1 MEATGRELDEAGP
14 VPDSTL
20 RAAVVS
26 GGDGRPVLRPTDRV
40 PVSAGDGNFHYLVEH
55 GLEAFKN
62 AGTVI
67 VPGYAGTS
75 RRPSPAVVTALQDAA
90 ARGIRIASACTGA
103 FAVAAVGLLDGRRA
117 TTHWSMT
124 DQLTDRYPGVR
135 VDRNVLFV
143 DEGQIVTSTGVAA
156 GIDPCLHII
165 RRDHG
170 VRLVAEV
177 ARHVVAAPYRDGGQ
191 AQFVPRTLP
200 EDSRTVLARIRA
212 WVLDQLDNPLTVRDM
227 AEHPHTS
234 YRPSPGGS
242 PRTPACHRC
251 SDCCVPGWRS
261 APGSGRRRSSGCIS
275 PARGDH
281 AHRLPTDL
289 R

>member
-1 MEATGRELDEAGP
+1 VEADRVEATGRELDEAGP

-26 GGDGRPVLRPTDRV
+26 GGDGRPVLCPPDRV
-40 PVSAGDGNFHYLVEH
+40 PVSAGDGDFHYLVEH

-143 DEGQIVTSTGVAA
+143 DEGQIVTSAGVAA

-191 AQFVPRTLP
+191 AQLVPRTLP
-200 EDSRTVLARIRA
+200 EDSRTVFARIRA

-227 AEHPHTS
+227 AEHPPHL
-234 YRPSPGGS
+234 
-242 PRTPACHRC
+242 
-251 SDCCVPGWRS
+251 
-261 APGSGRRRSSGCIS
+261 
-275 PARGDH
+275 
-281 AHRLPTDL
+281 LPTFTRRFTEDTGL
-289 R
+289 PPVQ

>member
-1 MEATGRELDEAGP
+1 M
-14 VPDSTL
+14 
-20 RAAVVS
+20 
-26 GGDGRPVLRPTDRV
+26 
-40 PVSAGDGNFHYLVEH
+40 
-55 GLEAFKN
+55 
-62 AGTVI
+62 
-67 VPGYAGTS
+67 
-75 RRPSPAVVTALQDAA
+75 VTALQDAA
-90 ARGIRIASACTGA
+90 ARGMRIASACTGA

-143 DEGQIVTSTGVAA
+143 DEGQIVTSAGVAA
-156 GIDPCLHII
+156 GIDPSLHII

-200 EDSRTVLARIRA
+200 EDSRTVFARIRA

-227 AEHPHTS
+227 AEHPPHL
-234 YRPSPGGS
+234 
-242 PRTPACHRC
+242 
-251 SDCCVPGWRS
+251 
-261 APGSGRRRSSGCIS
+261 
-275 PARGDH
+275 
-281 AHRLPTDL
+281 LPTFTRRFTEDTGL
-289 R
+289 PPVQ